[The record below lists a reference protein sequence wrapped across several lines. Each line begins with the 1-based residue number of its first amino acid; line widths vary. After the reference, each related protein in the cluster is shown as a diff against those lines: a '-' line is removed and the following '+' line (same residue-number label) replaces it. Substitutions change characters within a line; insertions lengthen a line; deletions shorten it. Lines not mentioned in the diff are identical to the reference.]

1 MPALI
6 TLFNIVSVL
15 LSSGVRRDKE
25 IKLIKIGKGKMLLSF
40 TTVFTIMYSKIL
52 IISKRIWQSH
62 YS

>member
-40 TTVFTIMYSKIL
+40 TTVFTIMYSKIF
-52 IISKRIWQSH
+52 ISKRIWQSH